1 MQGRQTRLPE
11 LLTALAPEPRT
22 NRKRTTRV
30 RGFGISFVDSHSGR
44 PQRVRPAVGLYDKS
58 EEFVCGF
65 GRFGRALGSGHG
77 GIGWPRQLVSSREH
91 QIATGNRR

>member
-1 MQGRQTRLPE
+1 MIITPFASELPGLLSGVCRSQRFPYLFGHEMQGRQTRLPE

-44 PQRVRPAVGLYDKS
+44 PQRVRPAV
-58 EEFVCGF
+58 E
-65 GRFGRALGSGHG
+65 AL
-77 GIGWPRQLVSSREH
+77 
-91 QIATGNRR
+91 